1 MKTITKINQQKGQI
15 AIITLFSLAVFV
27 VVGGS
32 VVTQI
37 IFEQKKAVL
46 EQKSRQAYFAA
57 ESGIESALQ
66 SILTQEDVYGGSSL
80 EVGEANVEVTAS
92 TYDSGQTFI
101 PPSAQSSG
109 QGYFLNLRSYPGN
122 RLRVCWDKADTGVVA
137 SYFYTNASAR
147 LRSNSYAFNSAGST
161 NITNG
166 LQSSSASG
174 ACGMTGT
181 VYYYDF
187 TLPAGTPSYF
197 LAWTTYQDMVQF
209 GFAGLDGHY
218 LPAQGTIITSTAQ
231 VAENEQL
238 VTREI
243 KYFVSRVSGTDL
255 LYPPVWLTTPI
266 YSVGGVTY

>member
-1 MKTITKINQQKGQI
+1 MNKKSQGQI

-27 VVGGS
+27 VIGGS

-66 SILTQEDVYGGSSL
+66 SILTQEGTFDGTTL
-80 EVGEANVEVTAS
+80 ELGDANVEVTAT
-92 TYDSGQTFI
+92 TYDSGATFV
-101 PPSAQSSG
+101 PPSAISSG
-109 QGYFLNLRSYPGN
+109 QGYFLNLRGYTGTD
-122 RLRVCWDKADTGVVA
+122 LRICWDKADTGVVV
-137 SYFYTNASAR
+137 SYFHRNASNR
-147 LRSNSYAFNSAGST
+147 LRTNSHAFNSQGST
-161 NITNG
+161 NITGG
-166 LQSSSASG
+166 LASSSMVG
-174 ACGMTGT
+174 ACGMSGT
-181 VYYYDF
+181 VYYYDL
-187 TLPAGTPSYF
+187 TLPSGNPAYLLTWIS
-197 LAWTTYQDMVQF
+197 YQDMVQL
-209 GFAGLDGHY
+209 GFAGLGGHF

-243 KYFVSRVSGTDL
+243 KYFVSRVGGVDL
-255 LYPPVWLTTPI
+255 VYPPAWLASPI